1 VTATKQKTEKPV
13 LIMGATGF
21 VGSHLQRA
29 LNKIDKP
36 FLCSSRNPERARE
49 KNPDESFVK
58 LDVNQPESLKPAME
72 GCSAVFYLVH
82 NMGAGGDYEVKE
94 KAAARSMVKAAAEA
108 GVERLIYLG
117 GVAPVG
123 EPSKHLRSRLATG
136 EILRSGTV
144 PCFELRAGMIL
155 GADSASWQICR
166 DLAARLPLML
176 LPRWLDSRSC
186 PIAIE
191 DVGVALVKS
200 LELPVSDS
208 GCYDIPGP
216 TIFSARE
223 VLMKIAELR
232 GTAPFSLRVPV
243 LTPWL
248 SSLWLQF
255 VTRADYEIAS
265 EIVLGLTSDLL
276 PSQDI
281 FWDHMP
287 EHKLIPFE
295 LAAMRALKE
304 DAKLPLRTLLLEFV
318 ARLLTPRA

>member
-1 VTATKQKTEKPV
+1 MDQGQVKPI

-21 VGSHLQRA
+21 VGRHLQMSLRT
-29 LNKIDKP
+29 LKTP
-36 FLCSSRNPERARE
+36 FLCSSRDPAQAQE
-49 KNPDESFVK
+49 KNPEVSFVK
-58 LDVNQPESLKPAME
+58 LDVNRPATLRPAME

-82 NMGAGGDYEVKE
+82 NMGAGGDYEARE

-117 GVAPVG
+117 GVAPAA
-123 EPSKHLRSRLATG
+123 EPSKHLRSRLVTG
-136 EILRSGTV
+136 EILRSGPV

-155 GADSASWQICR
+155 GAESASWQICR
-166 DLAARLPLML
+166 DLAARLPFML
-176 LPRWLDSRSC
+176 LPKWLDSRSC
-186 PIAIE
+186 PVAIE
-191 DVGVALVKS
+191 DVISALVKT
-200 LELPVSDS
+200 LELPVSLA

-216 TIFSARE
+216 Q
-223 VLMKIAELR
+223 VLKASETLLKIAELR

-276 PSQDI
+276 PSRKI

-287 EHKLIPFE
+287 EHRLVPFE
-295 LAAMRALKE
+295 VAAMRALKE
-304 DAKLPLRTLLLEFV
+304 DVNLPLRSLLLESFTRV
-318 ARLLTPRA
+318 LTRRA